1 MEIINEIKNE
11 KNKKVFDKAINELNE
26 KAKAPVQYL
35 EKLELSD
42 GEIYIGN
49 LPQADKDQLLMR
61 SLTEIRLLLKQQ
73 ATLINNI
80 ALLAY
85 KLAEKKGIS
94 ITKTIDR

>member
-1 MEIINEIKNE
+1 MEIKNEIKNE
-11 KNKKVFDKAINELNE
+11 ENKKVFDKAINELNK
-26 KAKAPVQYL
+26 KAKPPVQYL

-85 KLAEKKGIS
+85 KLAEKKGIN